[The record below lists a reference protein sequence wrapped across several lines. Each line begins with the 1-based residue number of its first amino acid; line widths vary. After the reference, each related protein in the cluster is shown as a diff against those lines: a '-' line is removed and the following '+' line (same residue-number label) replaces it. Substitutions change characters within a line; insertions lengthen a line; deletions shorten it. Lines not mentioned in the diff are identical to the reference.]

1 MQEVCG
7 KKPRR
12 RRGIALLRCGNA
24 LDRNEKKRQYE
35 ANRNNRGRSEK
46 GHDARLG
53 CVRILRGVPH
63 PKMSAGKQWCCPPSV
78 NAMTS
83 NRKQQTA
90 LAERREKF
98 LAKYNA
104 SIQALAGIDA
114 ATEELRSLS
123 SQRTDAEEKALQK
136 IAERFDQREH
146 DARVE
151 LAKNLAAAREIM
163 PIKEISEETALTPAE
178 QKKILS
184 VLDNSQ
190 DSTGENTE
198 GEHGQGTEA
207 DSSPTNQE

>member
-1 MQEVCG
+1 MSAFLVGDPRPEV
-7 KKPRR
+7 
-12 RRGIALLRCGNA
+12 
-24 LDRNEKKRQYE
+24 
-35 ANRNNRGRSEK
+35 
-46 GHDARLG
+46 
-53 CVRILRGVPH
+53 
-63 PKMSAGKQWCCPPSV
+63 SAGKQLRFPPSV
-78 NAMTS
+78 SAMTS

-123 SQRTDAEEKALQK
+123 SQRTEAEEKALQK

-151 LAKNLAAAREIM
+151 LAENLAAAREIM
-163 PIKEISEETALTPAE
+163 PIKEISEETSLTPAE

-190 DSTGENTE
+190 DTTDENTE
-198 GEHGQGTEA
+198 GEHGQDTESN
-207 DSSPTNQE
+207 SSPTNQE